1 MFKKLLVAII
11 ALVLIFSPLGAA
23 PKKAYADE
31 TTDALVE
38 AILKAAASALAGAL
52 AEAAAKELTS
62 DAKAEGENATAEAK
76 GTRGSV
82 VPVENAKEQELVK
95 EGNKTAAASKD
106 LDFWKWAEE
115 FVKTVLQKA
124 ILDVVV
130 DQIVTYIQGGG
141 KPQFVTDWQGFAED
155 VAQRAGGEF
164 VESLGLGFLCEPFSL
179 QLQIAVG
186 ATPKKFSEQGAC
198 TIDKIV
204 GNIEDFRGDFRS
216 GGWLAY
222 GESWKINNNFLGAY
236 IEASKRKGFAKESA
250 AAAAINE
257 ATSGDGFLS
266 SKKCV
271 RDERGKQLDAEATAM
286 ESVAA
291 GALGTPQYPSL
302 KAQADAARAAARAH
316 KGESCKVVTPGST
329 LGDLTSKALG
339 SDIDFLLNAEQLGDY
354 VGAIVDALLNRVIE
368 EGLAEVNEE

>member
-1 MFKKLLVAII
+1 MFKKSLI
-11 ALVLIFSPLGAA
+11 ALIALSIILSPLGAA

-38 AILKAAASALAGAL
+38 AILSAAAGAL
-52 AEAAAKELTS
+52 ANALAEAVTKETTS
-62 DAKAEGENATAEAK
+62 ASKQKGEDSAAEGK

-82 VPVENAKEQELVK
+82 VPVEDAKLSEVQK
-95 EGNKTAAASKD
+95 EANKD
-106 LDFWKWAEE
+106 LNTTKDQTFWQWAEE

-130 DQIVTYIQGGG
+130 DQIITYIQGGG

-155 VAQRAGGEF
+155 AAQRAGGEF

-186 ATPKKFSEQGAC
+186 GTPKKFSEEGAC
-198 TIDKIV
+198 TIDKII
-204 GNIEDFRGDFRS
+204 GNIEDFTGDFRN

-222 GESWKINNNFLGAY
+222 GESWQVQNNFLGSY
-236 IEASKRKGFAKESA
+236 IETNKKLGFAKQAA
-250 AAAAINE
+250 AAAAIND
-257 ATSGDGFLS
+257 AISGKGFTSA
-266 SKKCV
+266 KKCQK
-271 RDERGKQLDAEATAM
+271 DSKGKDI
-286 ESVAA
+286 
-291 GALGTPQYPSL
+291 PST
-302 KAQADAARAAARAH
+302 
-316 KGESCKVVTPGST
+316 CKVVTPGST

-354 VGAIVDALLNRVIE
+354 VGAIVDALLNRVIQ
-368 EGLAEVNEE
+368 EGLAEAND